1 MFKIERFSEDRLD
14 IEMNG
19 KLDSEE
25 MAKALD
31 ELVEKSE
38 GIENGKMLYDV
49 IDYQLPSIGA
59 ITLEFSRLPQMFGL
73 IKRFRRAAV
82 LSDNTWLKAISE
94 LEGKLM
100 PMLEIK
106 AFGREEKAAAVQWL
120 EKE

>member
-82 LSDNTWLKAISE
+82 LSDKTWLKTISE